1 MIICFEVQTYFGCEN
16 LKIPSLKKD
25 TVSASTTST
34 NITFSNLTSYARYIG
49 KITAYTFY
57 RGLETQVEFST
68 NQSGKRNTLFLT
80 NFKFFCCK
88 DNDSL
93 SLSDTPSAVYS
104 NLRFQNYTLTW
115 DAPIDCTTISG
126 PIIAKILVI
135 GISKA
140 VSSFE
145 TTEQTVKYSLNLEH
159 TLYGGEMYEARI
171 YAIRNY
177 TVKYN
182 GLHYEKLIFITP
194 PKG

>member
-34 NITFSNLTSYARYIG
+34 NITFSNLTSYARYVG

-88 DNDSL
+88 DKPFTFRHSEC
-93 SLSDTPSAVYS
+93 SVQQ
-104 NLRFQNYTLTW
+104 F
-115 DAPIDCTTISG
+115 
-126 PIIAKILVI
+126 K
-135 GISKA
+135 ISK
-140 VSSFE
+140 
-145 TTEQTVKYSLNLEH
+145 
-159 TLYGGEMYEARI
+159 LYIDMGCPDR
-171 YAIRNY
+171 
-177 TVKYN
+177 
-182 GLHYEKLIFITP
+182 LHYHFRPYHRKDS
-194 PKG
+194 GHWY

>member
-34 NITFSNLTSYARYIG
+34 NITFSNLTSYARYVG

-68 NQSGKRNTLFLT
+68 NQSGKRNTLFLM